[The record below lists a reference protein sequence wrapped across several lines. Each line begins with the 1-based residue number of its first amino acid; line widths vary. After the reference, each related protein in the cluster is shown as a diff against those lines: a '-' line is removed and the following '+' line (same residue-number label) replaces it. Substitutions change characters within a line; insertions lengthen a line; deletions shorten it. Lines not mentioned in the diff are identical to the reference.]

1 MEELRRKVKTGAL
14 NVVLTNEDDE
24 EIGRFPFNPVDLN
37 IVRRYEEVVT
47 NLEKMELP
55 EDATE
60 QDILELS
67 DKLEGQIDY
76 LLNSKASKSVFAICN
91 PLTLTESGDFF
102 IENIIVEIADIIEQV
117 TDRESKRNRRKLK
130 GQRLNITN
138 NGSLGTSYIHSSW
151 WHRL

>member
-14 NVVLTNEDDE
+14 NVILTNEDDE

-102 IENIIVEIADIIEQV
+102 IENIIYSIN
-117 TDRESKRNRRKLK
+117 TDDFT
-130 GQRLNITN
+130 IFF
-138 NGSLGTSYIHSSW
+138 IP
-151 WHRL
+151 

>member
-14 NVVLTNEDDE
+14 NVILTNEDDE

-37 IVRRYEEVVT
+37 IVRRYEEVVA

-117 TDRESKRNRRKLK
+117 TDQRIKKKQAKIKRATSKYNK
-130 GQRLNITN
+130 
-138 NGSLGTSYIHSSW
+138 
-151 WHRL
+151 

>member
-14 NVVLTNEDDE
+14 NVVLTNENDE

-37 IVRRYEEVVT
+37 IVRRYEEVVA

-91 PLTLTESGDFF
+91 PLTLTENGDFF

-117 TDRESKRNRRKLK
+117 TDQRIKKKQAKIKRATSKYQK
-130 GQRLNITN
+130 
-138 NGSLGTSYIHSSW
+138 
-151 WHRL
+151 

>member
-14 NVVLTNEDDE
+14 NVILTNEDDE

-37 IVRRYEEVVT
+37 IVRRYEEVVD

-117 TDRESKRNRRKLK
+117 TDQRIKKKQAKIKRATSKYHK
-130 GQRLNITN
+130 
-138 NGSLGTSYIHSSW
+138 
-151 WHRL
+151 

>member
-14 NVVLTNEDDE
+14 NVILTNEDDE

-37 IVRRYEEVVT
+37 IVRRYEEVVA

-117 TDRESKRNRRKLK
+117 TDQRIKKKQAKIKRVTSKYHK
-130 GQRLNITN
+130 
-138 NGSLGTSYIHSSW
+138 
-151 WHRL
+151 

>member
-14 NVVLTNEDDE
+14 NVILTNENDE

-37 IVRRYEEVVT
+37 IVRRYEEVVA

-102 IENIIVEIADIIEQV
+102 VENIIVEIADIIEQV
-117 TDRESKRNRRKLK
+117 TDQRIKKKQTKIKRATSKYHK
-130 GQRLNITN
+130 
-138 NGSLGTSYIHSSW
+138 
-151 WHRL
+151 

>member
-14 NVVLTNEDDE
+14 NVILTNEDDE

-37 IVRRYEEVVT
+37 IVRRYEEVVA

-117 TDRESKRNRRKLK
+117 TDQRINKKQAKIKRATSKYHK
-130 GQRLNITN
+130 
-138 NGSLGTSYIHSSW
+138 
-151 WHRL
+151 